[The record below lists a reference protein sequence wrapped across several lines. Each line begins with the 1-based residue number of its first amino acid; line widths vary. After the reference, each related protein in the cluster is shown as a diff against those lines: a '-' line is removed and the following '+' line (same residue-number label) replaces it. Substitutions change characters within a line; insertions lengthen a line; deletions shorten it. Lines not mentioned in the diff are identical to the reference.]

1 MLQSSISWL
10 LKTPNFLWLVGI
22 LCIFLTPFL
31 IIYNISR
38 RFEKAEKAKHMF
50 SYLFWLALI
59 PTITYCML
67 VTIWSSNQLWDK
79 IPFIGNEILAI
90 GAFFMYL
97 FLLKLR
103 ERMTEEDPYD
113 RLIKFVAP
121 TLIPLVMLLTMVNP
135 LHYAGEHALGSN
147 VISLTPLAGI
157 AGFSFAFYFVFLSY
171 FECKDLLRN
180 LHIIHKPL
188 ILSAFLVLATFAIWH
203 YDKWCTF
210 LFAETPFYNEIA
222 YFTLSDG
229 LFYSWWGIEM
239 MPGLA
244 GSFIAIANMFVLHI
258 KLKEPVPAIKR
269 EEVEVLYAFSLFQFL
284 TKISEVV
291 GGAAITIFKSAID
304 GYNKRF
310 KRNIEIEDT
319 IRLSKVKDDE
329 WPEFI
334 KFVLRI
340 FNMCIGPI
348 TWEEAE
354 QIEGLEEITREVKY
368 RYGR

>member
-1 MLQSSISWL
+1 
-10 LKTPNFLWLVGI
+10 
-22 LCIFLTPFL
+22 
-31 IIYNISR
+31 
-38 RFEKAEKAKHMF
+38 
-50 SYLFWLALI
+50 
-59 PTITYCML
+59 
-67 VTIWSSNQLWDK
+67 
-79 IPFIGNEILAI
+79 
-90 GAFFMYL
+90 
-97 FLLKLR
+97 
-103 ERMTEEDPYD
+103 
-113 RLIKFVAP
+113 
-121 TLIPLVMLLTMVNP
+121 
-135 LHYAGEHALGSN
+135 
-147 VISLTPLAGI
+147 
-157 AGFSFAFYFVFLSY
+157 
-171 FECKDLLRN
+171 
-180 LHIIHKPL
+180 
-188 ILSAFLVLATFAIWH
+188 
-203 YDKWCTF
+203 
-210 LFAETPFYNEIA
+210 
-222 YFTLSDG
+222 
-229 LFYSWWGIEM
+229 
-239 MPGLA
+239 
-244 GSFIAIANMFVLHI
+244 LHI

-368 RYGR
+368 RYSR